1 MVALGPTPRY
11 RAWVLR
17 CWEATG
23 DEAGP
28 PALWRF
34 SLEDPHTRERRGFAD
49 LESLLV
55 FVRAELAVAGRVP
68 MNDPP

>member
-23 DEAGP
+23 DEAEL
-28 PALWRF
+28 PAPWRF

-49 LESLLV
+49 LESLSAFL
-55 FVRAELAVAGRVP
+55 RAELAVGEAAP